1 LGWLVAARAA
11 ETGPDTRTAVA
22 LVLGVGLVARALL
35 LVPDVPL
42 SDDLYRYLWDGRVAN
57 AGHNPFRWAPSDPA
71 LDELR
76 DDEIWPRINHP
87 TVPTIYP
94 PVAQFVFRGID
105 RVAPTPLGTRATF
118 AFFDLMA
125 AALLVPVLRARR
137 RSASLA
143 VLYAWCP
150 LAIQE
155 SAGGGHTDG
164 LGVAL
169 LVAALG
175 LRERAGPGRLR
186 EAGVGFFVALSACV
200 KPVGVVLL
208 PALLRAT
215 RSRRWVVLA
224 AGAGTTLFLFVP
236 YLDAGAMVAR
246 GFFTYAEH
254 WRFNDLGYSMV
265 VSVGLD
271 PTAARWVLAATL
283 AAVAIAAPFRW
294 PDPLAA
300 GGVAV
305 GALLALSP
313 TVHPWYIVWIV
324 PFLPFLP
331 RFARPA
337 GFALVALAPV
347 SYAAAWTLART
358 GEWAEPAWSRPV
370 LWAPVMALLV
380 IGLVR
385 VTGSPSTPGDPGSFE
400 H

>member
-1 LGWLVAARAA
+1 
-11 ETGPDTRTAVA
+11 
-22 LVLGVGLVARALL
+22 
-35 LVPDVPL
+35 
-42 SDDLYRYLWDGRVAN
+42 
-57 AGHNPFRWAPSDPA
+57 
-71 LDELR
+71 
-76 DDEIWPRINHP
+76 
-87 TVPTIYP
+87 
-94 PVAQFVFRGID
+94 
-105 RVAPTPLGTRATF
+105 
-118 AFFDLMA
+118 
-125 AALLVPVLRARR
+125 
-137 RSASLA
+137 
-143 VLYAWCP
+143 
-150 LAIQE
+150 
-155 SAGGGHTDG
+155 
-164 LGVAL
+164 
-169 LVAALG
+169 
-175 LRERAGPGRLR
+175 
-186 EAGVGFFVALSACV
+186 
-200 KPVGVVLL
+200 
-208 PALLRAT
+208 
-215 RSRRWVVLA
+215 VVLA